1 MKRILA
7 ILVYLI
13 PESNVLALSKKDVV
27 CSL

>member
-7 ILVYLI
+7 ILVDLI

>member
-7 ILVYLI
+7 ILLDLI
-13 PESNVLALSKKDVV
+13 PESNVLTLSKKDVV